1 MVMPVAS
8 NRKSMRNHHSWAMPK
23 VQYSRVP
30 HTSVTD
36 ITFTRSGIA
45 LFSLKLRI
53 YVPSLGWFMSHS
65 YSRGELRKYNAAE
78 SNRNGVVGSM
88 GTKIPMMPSASDR
101 LPKNAK
107 IYFINIGVM
116 RGKRWRNY

>member
-53 YVPSLGWFMSHS
+53 YVPILGWIMSHS
-65 YSRGELRKYNAAE
+65 YSRGELRKYNAAA
-78 SNRNGVVGSM
+78 NNKNGVVGNI
-88 GTKIPMMPSASDR
+88 GKIIPNIPNPNDT
-101 LPKNAK
+101 LPK
-107 IYFINIGVM
+107 IINNHFM
-116 RGKRWRNY
+116 KTKLQ